1 MVYIED
7 AIAIPRKDVTLMM
20 NIGELSALSHVSVR
34 TLRHYDKLGLLKP
47 ARVTEAGY
55 RQYDETALQRLHTI
69 LLFRELEFSLADIQ
83 RIIDAPDF
91 DPAAALDKQITLLTM
106 RREHIDNLILL
117 AKGMKAKGMNHMDFS
132 AFDARKIDDY
142 AAQAKAAWGQTDAWK
157 EYESRGNTKEQNR
170 QSGDALMALFTEFGK
185 RRDIDPACGEAQTMV
200 KQLQDFITANFY
212 TCTVPVLMGLADMYD
227 GGGDFTANIDKAG
240 GQGTAAF
247 IANAMRIYCEHHK

>member
-1 MVYIED
+1 MVYAED
-7 AIAIPRKDVTLMM
+7 AIAFSRKDVTLMM

-47 ARVTEAGY
+47 AHVTEACY
-55 RQYDETALQRLHTI
+55 RQYDEAALQRLHTI
-69 LLFRELEFSLADIQ
+69 LLFRELEFPLADIQ

-91 DPAAALDKQITLLTM
+91 NPTAALEKQITLLTM

-117 AKGMKAKGMNHMDFS
+117 AKGLKAKGMNHMDFS
-132 AFDARKIDDY
+132 AFDTRKIDDY
-142 AAQAKAAWGQTDAWK
+142 AAQAKAAWGETSAWK
-157 EYESRGNTKEQNR
+157 EFESRGNTKEQNK
-170 QSGDALMALFTEFGK
+170 QSGDALMALFADFGK
-185 RRDIDPACGEAQTMV
+185 RRDIDPACDEAQAMV
-200 KQLQDFITANFY
+200 KQLQDFITVNFY

-247 IANAMRIYCEHHK
+247 IAAAMRIYCQRNK